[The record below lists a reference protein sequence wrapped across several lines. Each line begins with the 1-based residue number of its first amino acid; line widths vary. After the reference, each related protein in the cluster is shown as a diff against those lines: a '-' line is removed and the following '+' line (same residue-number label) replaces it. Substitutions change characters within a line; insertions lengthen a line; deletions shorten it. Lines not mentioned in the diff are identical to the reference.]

1 VDPDLSVVIPTHQ
14 RPAKLRRAL
23 DRLDV
28 QRRAPAFETIVIAN
42 PGDDTA
48 PVLEAIGEREV
59 QPRFLV
65 ATLPGASPARN
76 LGWREARAPVVLFIG
91 DDILASPGLLHEHLA
106 WHRSNPE
113 ENVGV
118 LGHVRW
124 ARGLKVTP
132 FMRWLEQG
140 MQFDYGG
147 IRGNEAHPGRLY
159 TANVSL
165 KRDLLAKAGGFDE
178 SLPFLFEDIELG
190 YRLWR
195 LGFRLLYNRRAQAE
209 HLHET
214 TLDDWRKRMR
224 ITGGAEYRL
233 VRQHPDLTPEIHDRI
248 VAATS
253 RQSRGRAARF
263 VRVVRPQFPVLG
275 RVVWTSAEQRWLK
288 ELAPP
293 FLEGWNEAAGK
304 DTAVA
309 VAR

>member
-14 RPAKLRRAL
+14 RPEKLRRAL
-23 DRLDV
+23 DRLES
-28 QRRAPAFETIVIAN
+28 QRRAPDFESIVVAN
-42 PGDDTA
+42 PGADTA
-48 PVLEAIGEREV
+48 PVVDAIGEREV

-65 ATLPGASPARN
+65 AGSPGASAARN
-76 LGWREARAPVVLFIG
+76 LGWREARAPLVLFLG
-91 DDILASPGLLHEHLA
+91 DDILASEELLHEHVS
-106 WHRSNPE
+106 WHGSHPE
-113 ENVGV
+113 ETVGV

-140 MQFDYGG
+140 MQFDYGA
-147 IRGNEAHPGRLY
+147 IRGNEADAGRLY

-165 KRDLLAKAGGFDE
+165 KRDMLARAGGFDE
-178 SLPFLFEDIELG
+178 SLPFLFEDTELG

-195 LGFRLLYNRRAQAE
+195 LGFRLLYNRRADAE
-209 HLHET
+209 HLHES

-233 VRQHPDLTPEIHDRI
+233 VRQHPELNAEIHERM

-263 VRVVRPQFPVLG
+263 VRVVPPGFPVLG

-293 FLEGWNEAAGK
+293 FLEGWEEAAAEEA
-304 DTAVA
+304 AVA